1 MQLLSVLLFFYTKL
15 DLYKLTVLRSFG
27 GGYTHS
33 YQNGFF
39 QHKKSSPASHES
51 DIFAQLQCENTINFS
66 VVDKSGAD

>member
-1 MQLLSVLLFFYTKL
+1 MKLLSVLMFFYTKP

-27 GGYTHS
+27 GGYIQS

-39 QHKKSSPASHES
+39 QHKKSTLASHES
-51 DIFAQLQCENTINFS
+51 GIFSQLQCENTINFS